1 MWHFTILSLSLHHLC
16 ARVVL
21 SALCQPISL
30 NIGDWREAKGKVQI
44 CTLNTL
50 NSFQLIAI
58 CETSENKLLFKPY
71 WIQSPLNGEIV
82 RNQAN
87 QTSFFRFI
95 FHMFHHRTRK
105 KYVMFNNWYWRKKRL
120 FWPMQNHFVVKSFR
134 VEKRKPLFFSD
145 QKFVIFFLVGISLP
159 PFRSS
164 FTCSWHTFL
173 LLLPRRSIALEI
185 NHF

>member
-1 MWHFTILSLSLHHLC
+1 MIGERQKGKCKYAHLILSTHFNWLQFAKLPKTNYSSNLIEFNRLWMAKLC
-16 ARVVL
+16 ATKRT
-21 SALCQPISL
+21 
-30 NIGDWREAKGKVQI
+30 R
-44 CTLNTL
+44 
-50 NSFQLIAI
+50 
-58 CETSENKLLFKPY
+58 LLFFASY
-71 WIQSPLNGEIV
+71 SIC
-82 RNQAN
+82 
-87 QTSFFRFI
+87 FI
-95 FHMFHHRTRK
+95 IEPEK